1 MKTESAILPKIMILE
16 DDSLLRAHLG
26 RFFRNLGLEYCE
38 VQNGIQALE
47 KKEEFKPDAY
57 FVDLE
62 MPMMGGRQFIETVK
76 QEQPDSIFVVMTAN
90 SEPNTIIDTM
100 NLGVFDY
107 ILKPI
112 DHAEY
117 KAVVDEI
124 AQELYKRR
132 LARLLEEESDIRLK
146 KQLDW
151 VSYKRS
157 KLTELDS
164 LLELS
169 KITLNNIKYALFSGG
184 GIGALIALVKM
195 IHGSAEKKDSAYEI
209 SEDLMT
215 MLAEN
220 TEYIE
225 KNVTRLEDT
234 LTLLNRDV
242 APKLEILSV
251 TELVETLTECF
262 RTFEKDECDSI
273 EERKLRFKIGSKN
286 KISQKQFVK
295 VDLHSFT
302 IVFHELLVNALKYSE
317 SGSVVDVYF
326 SCGAGLFNLYV
337 KNKFDPSYLN
347 GISAEQEDLVKQP
360 FYRLA
365 KFIDEKVKTEKVF
378 SGLGLT
384 LADIVIRK
392 HGGTFGIKNL
402 MDHSIGDKPEMVV
415 LAATTISTL

>member
-1 MKTESAILPKIMILE
+1 METETALLPKIMILE

-26 RFFRNLGLEYCE
+26 RLFQRIGLEYCE
-38 VQNGIQALE
+38 VQNGVQALE

-62 MPMMGGRQFIETVK
+62 MPLMGGKEFIETVK
-76 QEQPDSIFVVMTAN
+76 QEQPDSIFVVMTGN

-107 ILKPI
+107 IIKPI
-112 DHAEY
+112 DHDAY

-124 AQELYKRR
+124 SQELYKRR
-132 LARLLEEESDIRLK
+132 LTRLLEEESDMRLK

-184 GIGALIALVKM
+184 GIGAMITLVKM
-195 IHGSAEKKDSAYEI
+195 IHGTAERTDSKYEI
-209 SEDLMT
+209 SEDLMS

-242 APKLEILSV
+242 VPKLEIFSV
-251 TELVETLTECF
+251 NELIDKLTECF
-262 RTFEKDECDSI
+262 RDFEKDEADYI
-273 EERKLRFKIGSKN
+273 KERGLRFKIGGKN
-286 KISQKQFVK
+286 NIPSDRALK

-302 IVFHELLVNALKYSE
+302 VVFHELLVNALKYSE

-326 SCGAGLFNLYV
+326 SCRAGLFNLYV
-337 KNKFDPSYLN
+337 KNKFDNSYLE
-347 GISAEQEDLVKQP
+347 GISVEHEDLVKQP

-384 LADIVIRK
+384 LADIVVRK

-402 MDHSIGDKPEMVV
+402 VDHSIGDRPEMVV
-415 LAATTISTL
+415 LAATTLSTL